1 LGYKRPAKTQTC
13 LGGRIKQEV
22 LVRTSA
28 GLERWSPYALAALRI
43 VTALIF
49 MEHGTQKL
57 FGFPAPPQS
66 GLPPLLSLFGIGA
79 IIELVGGFLI
89 LIGLFTRPV
98 AFILAGEMAVAYW
111 MFHAPQ
117 SLYPALNGG
126 DAAIL
131 YCFVF
136 LLLVFTGPGALSID
150 DTMQSKGPRHS
161 WER

>member
-1 LGYKRPAKTQTC
+1 LRNS
-13 LGGRIKQEV
+13 
-22 LVRTSA
+22 SA
-28 GLERWSPYALAALRI
+28 LDRWSPYALAALRI

-66 GLPPLLSLFGIGA
+66 GLPPLFSLFGIGA
-79 IIELVGGFLI
+79 ILEFVGGLLI
-89 LIGLFTRPV
+89 LVGLFTRPV
-98 AFILAGEMAVAYW
+98 AFVLAGEMAVAYW

-117 SLYPALNGG
+117 SFYPVLNGG
-126 DAAIL
+126 DASIL

-136 LLLVFTGPGALSID
+136 LLLVFTGPGAWSID
-150 DTMQSKGPRHS
+150 GARRPAGPRHS